1 MKKYLTIDD
10 LLAFCKQSKLD
21 NFSAKDAGGP
31 IIIQS
36 FGEISTSDTTTMG
49 LTPCTLQAC
58 HTELNKNH
66 SFIEDSVMQNAL
78 VSFANRPILGY
89 VYQLNDGSWDF
100 WDHRMSI
107 EEDGDETRVEY
118 LERPIGVIPE
128 SCNAHLE
135 YDENHKKNYVVV
147 NGYIYD
153 DYGNRAL
160 DIIKENDGKVSVSV
174 ELAINSMSYNAKEN
188 YLNIED
194 FTFMGVTCL
203 GKMPDGTVVQPGME
217 GSNLKLDNFS
227 AKQNSMFVANAN
239 YQEKLIKT
247 LEKLNGVLESFNKNS
262 EEKGG
267 AEMNKFE
274 ELLAKYGKTAQDITF
289 EIEGLSDEQLEAKFN
304 EAFEDGNSESD
315 DEPIATEEEACGKKK
330 KKCSEEGDDDDSD
343 EDDEPVATEEEACG
357 KKKKK
362 CSDDEDEET
371 DEPVATEDEA
381 CGKKRKKC
389 SNEDETFVLK
399 YELSHDDIRAALY
412 RLLDEYSEEG
422 YCNCWIAEVYDNKF
436 IYQDYSD
443 GKYYRQ
449 GYSNDGDNVSLMDNR
464 IEVFNEWLSKDE
476 KDALDTLKADYAE
489 LKSFKENYEA
499 AQVKAKKD
507 AIFSRAEYSVLAD
520 DEAFKALVADAEK
533 FSVDEVEA
541 KAKAIFADYV
551 IKTGEFSANNDGE
564 KKPKVLGF
572 NFNKKETKS
581 GPYGNL
587 FLK

>member
-1 MKKYLTIDD
+1 MKKYLTIED
-10 LLAFCKQSKLD
+10 LLTFCKQS
-21 NFSAKDAGGP
+21 NMNTFSAKDAGGP

-36 FGEISTSDTTTMG
+36 FGEINTSDTSTMG

-78 VSFANRPILGY
+78 ASFSNRPILGY
-89 VYQLNDGSWDF
+89 VHQLDDESWDF
-100 WDHRMSI
+100 WDHRMEI
-107 EEDGDETRVEY
+107 EEDGDKARVEY

-227 AKQNSMFVANAN
+227 AKQNSIFVANAN

-267 AEMNKFE
+267 VKMNKFE
-274 ELLAKYGKTAQDITF
+274 ELLAKYGKAASDITF
-289 EIEGLSDEQLEAKFN
+289 ETEGISDDELEAKFA
-304 EAFEDGNSESD
+304 EMFEDEEPKNGDGEGAD
-315 DEPIATEEEACGKKK
+315 DGEGEGDNDPEPITTEEEACGKKK
-330 KKCSEEGDDDDSD
+330 KKKCSID
-343 EDDEPVATEEEACG
+343 ENGNMSVSFEISHEDIRGALYNLLGVYEEE
-357 KKKKK
+357 
-362 CSDDEDEET
+362 DNEWYWI
-371 DEPVATEDEA
+371 
-381 CGKKRKKC
+381 
-389 SNEDETFVLK
+389 SN
-399 YELSHDDIRAALY
+399 
-412 RLLDEYSEEG
+412 
-422 YCNCWIAEVYDNKF
+422 VYDDYFIFENWDGNKL
-436 IYQDYSD
+436 YKQSYSI
-443 GKYYRQ
+443 
-449 GYSNDGDNVSLMDNR
+449 DGDNVALSGDR
-464 IEVFNEWLSKDE
+464 QEVFKMILTESE
-476 KDALDTLKADYAE
+476 KLAIEKMREDYSALEAKYNE
-489 LKSFKENYEA
+489 LKTFKDNYEA
-499 AQVKAKKD
+499 AQLQAQKD
-507 AIFSRAEYSVLAD
+507 AIFAKSEYSVIAD

-533 FSVDEVEA
+533 YSVDEVEA

-551 IKTGEFSANNDGE
+551 IKTGTFSAKDNSE

-572 NFNKKETKS
+572 NFNKKEDKRS
-581 GPYGNL
+581 PYGNL
-587 FLK
+587 FNK

>member
-10 LLAFCKQSKLD
+10 LLAFCKQSKMD

-78 VSFANRPILGY
+78 ASFANRPILGY

-227 AKQNSMFVANAN
+227 AKQNSMFATNEN

-247 LEKLNGVLESFNKNS
+247 LEKLNGVLESFNKDS
-262 EEKGG
+262 GEKGCDT
-267 AEMNKFE
+267 MNKFE
-274 ELLAKYGKTAQDITF
+274 ELLKQYNVTAEDITF
-289 EIEGLSDEQLEAKFN
+289 NTEGLSDEELVAKFK
-304 EAFEDGNSESD
+304 EAFEDDNNSEND
-315 DEPIATEEEACGKKK
+315 DDSVTTEEEACGKKK
-330 KKCSEEGDDDDSD
+330 KKKCSEENEEES
-343 EDDEPVATEEEACG
+343 EDEPITTEDEACG

-362 CSDDEDEET
+362 KCSIDEAGNMSISFEISHEDIRGALYNLISVYEDEDNEWYF
-371 DEPVATEDEA
+371 V
-381 CGKKRKKC
+381 
-389 SNEDETFVLK
+389 SN
-399 YELSHDDIRAALY
+399 
-412 RLLDEYSEEG
+412 
-422 YCNCWIAEVYDNKF
+422 VYDGYFIFENWDGNKLYKQSYT
-436 IYQDYSD
+436 I
-443 GKYYRQ
+443 
-449 GYSNDGDNVSLMDNR
+449 DGDNVSLDGER
-464 IEVFNEWLSKDE
+464 QEVFKMILTESE
-476 KDALDTLKADYAE
+476 KLAIEKLRNDYAALEAKYNE
-489 LKSFKENYEA
+489 LAQFKANIEA
-499 AQVKAKKD
+499 AELKAKKD
-507 AIFSRAEYSVLAD
+507 AIFAKNEYGILAN
-520 DEAFKALVADAEK
+520 DEAFKALISNAAK
-533 FSVDEVEA
+533 FTVEEIEE

-551 IKTGEFSANNDGE
+551 IKTGTFSVNNGE
-564 KKPKVLGF
+564 DNKPKSIGL
-572 NFNKKETKS
+572 NINDKPNKKRQA
-581 GPYGNL
+581 YGGL
-587 FLK
+587 FDVD